1 MSNQLRLSLLIVVVA
16 LAGCQPGWVRIDG
29 NSGDADALEAARQA
43 CRVDERLAELERAR
57 TANSAEAARAGSN
70 DNRMQQLDDFEQQA
84 FVVNQEIDACM
95 QQQGYR
101 RP

>member
-1 MSNQLRLSLLIVVVA
+1 MSSRHRFLSVMVAVA
-16 LAGCQPGWVRIDG
+16 LTGCQPGWVRIDG
-29 NSGDADALEAARQA
+29 NSSDADALEAARQA
-43 CRVDERLAELERAR
+43 CRVDERLAELEQAR

-84 FVVNQEIDACM
+84 FVVNQAIDACM
-95 QQQGYR
+95 QQQGFR